1 MSIAPATPKSWYLPT
16 KPHKFCPGCGH
27 GIVLKALGENIDEL
41 GIQDKV
47 VFGCDIGCSLLAWNF
62 FACDSTQTH
71 HGRVTPVMVGLK
83 RSRPELLTI
92 GYMGDGGGYSIGSQH
107 LVNAAVRNERI
118 TLILV
123 NNTNYGMTGGQ
134 MAPTTLPGQI
144 TETTPFGRDVD
155 ATGQPTKG
163 PEFINALTSD
173 GAYVARGT
181 VSKYKQLKRLMR
193 NALRN
198 QIEGNGFSFLE
209 VLATCPTNWRT
220 NARQTWDFLEERMEK
235 EFPVGEFK
243 SPFGKGD
250 KAGGVD

>member
-1 MSIAPATPKSWYLPT
+1 LAIAPATPKSWYLPT

-41 GIQDKV
+41 GIQNDII
-47 VFGCDIGCSLLAWNF
+47 FGCDIGCSLLAWDF

-83 RSRPELLTI
+83 RSRPELLTV

-107 LVNAAVRNERI
+107 LLNAAVRNENI

-134 MAPTTLPGQI
+134 MSPTTLPGQV
-144 TETTPFGRDVD
+144 TETTPLGRDVIL
-155 ATGQPTKG
+155 TGYPTKG
-163 PEFINALTSD
+163 PEFLSTLTAD
-173 GAYVARGT
+173 GAYIARAT
-181 VSKYKQLKRLMR
+181 VSKYKQLKRFMR

-220 NARQTWDFLEERMEK
+220 NAQQTWNFLEDEIEK
-235 EFPVGEFK
+235 EFRVGELK
-243 SPFGKGD
+243 TPFGKGD
-250 KAGGVD
+250 KEVAVD